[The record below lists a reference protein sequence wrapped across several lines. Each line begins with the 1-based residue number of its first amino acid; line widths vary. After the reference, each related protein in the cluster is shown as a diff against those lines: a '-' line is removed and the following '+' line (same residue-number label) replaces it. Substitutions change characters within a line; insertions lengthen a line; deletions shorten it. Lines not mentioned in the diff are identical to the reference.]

1 MIYINI
7 SNLEVAMLE
16 LIELTAIVYL
26 FLMGLARLF
35 RGKSPEREIYI
46 IREYGI
52 QEETE
57 ESESEEP
64 LSAENEPR
72 PPGERLPENAVPLH
86 RKT

>member
-1 MIYINI
+1 M
-7 SNLEVAMLE
+7 
-16 LIELTAIVYL
+16 
-26 FLMGLARLF
+26 
-35 RGKSPEREIYI
+35 K
-46 IREYGI
+46 EYGI